1 MKASYFFKHLL
12 LTGVCLLAGD
22 LYAVPHEVTLQ
33 NGYLSRTLTVEN
45 GVLTTKRIVNK
56 ITGSTLLPTA
66 CNEFSLRISQGTDK
80 PGTAV
85 TLKARDF
92 KVTSFDSNTKP
103 AVKTCTVKLY
113 NKRHDLHV
121 KLLYS
126 LDEKDFYCHKQL
138 CITPGNS
145 ITLEKVAVEEI
156 AFNDA
161 KQNYTIK
168 QISPDKHGGWRPGL
182 GQPVYTTA
190 TATFWGTEFPASE
203 NTVDKNGNITCGYL
217 YGRELRGGK
226 TYTSHRAVFGV
237 ADDSRYIDDA
247 FYDYIDRIRIRPARL
262 QIQYNSWFDYG
273 NRVSKDKFIYSLRK
287 VHEELV
293 TRRGCKPLDAY
304 AIDDGWQDKGANV
317 TWQDTVWKINK
328 KFTPKFKT
336 AHEEAR
342 KAGSSLGLWF
352 SPACLFGAASMPKR
366 MKEYG
371 FEALDQGMSMTGE
384 KYMGRLEERLAEFTR
399 DGITYFKFDGL
410 FGHLNQRDFELGGRG
425 TAAMPQLGIEGFSTH
440 DPRLNDTK
448 YDELKT
454 YYLAAGT
461 ERLMKIFDRMHSTN
475 PNVFI
480 SLNNGAYLSPWWLMH
495 ADIVW
500 LINSSDAAKGKS
512 RSKEL
517 AYRDNIYHGIWKKE
531 NTKFP
536 MNSIFNHEPK
546 KLRTDET
553 PEDFRDYLYM
563 NLSRGTG
570 FIELYLKVDSLSGKD
585 WDVLAEG
592 LKWAQRMFPTFKK
605 VRMHGGT
612 PKAGDVYGY
621 TAWDGRR
628 GYISFHNPA
637 DREQTY
643 RMTLNRDSGLSPGVR
658 GAFRPTIVTGGKACK
673 NLKGQYRY
681 GDTIEVT
688 LGPEEKMLL
697 NFDMI

>member
-1 MKASYFFKHLL
+1 MA
-12 LTGVCLLAGD
+12 
-22 LYAVPHEVTLQ
+22 
-33 NGYLSRTLTVEN
+33 VEN
-45 GVLTTKRIVNK
+45 GILSTKRIVNK
-56 ITGSTLLPTA
+56 ITGSTLLPIA
-66 CNEFSLRISQGTDK
+66 CDEFSLRISRGTDK

-85 TLKARDF
+85 TLTSRDF
-92 KVTSFDSNTKP
+92 KVNSFTSNTKP
-103 AVKTCTVKLY
+103 DVKTCTVKLY

-126 LDEKDFYCHKQL
+126 LDEKDFYCRKQL
-138 CITPGNS
+138 YVTSGKS
-145 ITLEKVAVEEI
+145 ITLEKVTVEEI

-182 GQPVYTTA
+182 GQPVYTT
-190 TATFWGTEFPASE
+190 TSATFWGTEFPASE

-217 YGRELRGGK
+217 YGRELKSGE

-237 ADDSRYIDDA
+237 ADDKHYIDDA

-273 NRVSKDKFIYSLRK
+273 NRVSEDKFVYSLRK
-287 VHEELV
+287 VNEELV
-293 TRRGCKPLDAY
+293 TRRGCKPLNVY
-304 AIDDGWQDKGANV
+304 AIDDGWQDKGDNV
-317 TWQDTVWKINK
+317 TWHDTVWKINK
-328 KFTPKFKT
+328 KFTQGFKT
-336 AHEEAR
+336 SHEEAQ
-342 KAGSSLGLWF
+342 KAGSKLGLWF
-352 SPACLFGAASMPKR
+352 SPACLFGASSMPKR

-384 KYMGRLEERLAEFTR
+384 KYMGRLEERLVEFTR

-410 FGHLNQRDFELGGRG
+410 FGHLNQRDFELQGRG
-425 TAAMPQLGIEGFSTH
+425 TAAMPQLGLEGFSTH
-440 DPRLNDTK
+440 DTRLNDPK

-461 ERLMKIFDRMHSTN
+461 ERLMRIFDRMHNIN
-475 PNVFI
+475 PEVFI

-500 LINSSDAAKGKS
+500 LINSSDAAKGNS

-517 AYRDNIYHGIWKKE
+517 VFRDNIYHEIWNKE

-553 PEDFRDYLYM
+553 AETFRDYLYM

-570 FIELYLKVDSLSGKD
+570 FIELYLKVDSLNGKD

-592 LKWAQRMFPTFKK
+592 LKWARRMFPTFKR
-605 VRMHGGT
+605 VRMHGGS
-612 PKAGDVYGY
+612 PKAGNVYGY
-621 TAWDGRR
+621 TAWNGRQ
-628 GYISFHNPA
+628 GYMSFHNPA
-637 DREQTY
+637 GKEQTY
-643 RMTLNRDSGLSPGVR
+643 RVVLDRNCGLSPKEK
-658 GAFRPTIVTGGKACK
+658 GAFRPTIVIGSKAG
-673 NLKGQYRY
+673 NNMKGQYRY

-688 LGPEEKMLL
+688 LKPEEKMLID
-697 NFDMI
+697 FDK